1 VIKYPATRLVAAA
14 VLVVGLAIAPLL
26 DKDDLIDAPLSPPRP
41 AQAAQFEIRWWHDE
55 LTLSG
60 HTSSANHEHELLQA
74 AENAYPDRRV
84 VTRFNPLGTVPVY
97 WEDVT
102 TQIIDLLAEAESA
115 QATLLES
122 NLTIKS
128 VIRDESDWQTRLD
141 DLKHLLPAQVR
152 VVSDALV
159 VDADISAADVC
170 GRSFATFETGQI
182 NFEES
187 SVKFRSSAYPRLDR
201 VIALAHLCRD
211 SRIHISGHTDSSGN
225 EDWNKS
231 LSVQR
236 ANAVGDYI
244 VQGGID
250 HSRLQI
256 SGVGS
261 SEPIADDNTRYGRS
275 LNRRIEIN
283 LSGDE

>member
-1 VIKYPATRLVAAA
+1 MIKYPATKLAAA
-14 VLVVGLAIAPLL
+14 VLVVGGLAIAPLL
-26 DKDDLIDAPLSPPRP
+26 DKDDLLDTPITPPRP

-60 HTSSANHEHELLQA
+60 HTRSANHEYELLQA
-74 AENAYPDRRV
+74 AENAYPDRKV
-84 VTRFNPLGTVPVY
+84 VTRFTPLGVVPAY

-122 NLTIKS
+122 DLTIKS
-128 VIRDESDWQTRLD
+128 VIRDESGWQSRLD
-141 DLKHLLPAQVR
+141 NLNQLLPAQVR
-152 VVSDALV
+152 VISDALIV
-159 VDADISAADVC
+159 NADISAADVC
-170 GRSFATFETGQI
+170 ERSFAAFESGQI

-201 VIALAHLCRD
+201 VIALARLCRD
-211 SRIHISGHTDSSGN
+211 SQIHIAGHTDSSGN

-231 LSVQR
+231 LSLQR
-236 ANAVGDYI
+236 ATAVGDYNI
-244 VQGGID
+244 RGGIY
-250 HSRLQI
+250 HSRLQM